1 MTSVAHLIDTFLNQL
16 ESLKRSGNCA
26 PATRT
31 WYADQLK
38 KLRAVAG
45 DVPIGQLRITHLSE
59 VPLTHHFCRAVKKL
73 FAWAADFDLV
83 AANPFRK
90 LQIPRCG
97 ERTRTITPDEFQ
109 RLLRNSSAPFRRLL
123 VAAMH
128 TLARP
133 GELRLLKWEHVDL
146 DARVIRLKKFKAKDR
161 RRDGVRMRVIALD
174 DVAVKLI
181 RHRLDRRRPED
192 VYVFES
198 PKKRPW
204 TPNSLR
210 CAMRRARARAG
221 IEKVDGE
228 HVVCYSIRHTA
239 ATKAIRNGLGIKHLS
254 HLLGHSR
261 VTTTERYVHM
271 DVGDLVNAVAIA
283 TRN

>member
-1 MTSVAHLIDTFLNQL
+1 MTLVAHLIDTFLNQL
-16 ESLKRSGNCA
+16 DCLMRSGSCA
-26 PATRT
+26 PGTRT

-38 KLRAVAG
+38 KLRSVAG
-45 DVPIGQLRITHLSE
+45 EVPVAEVRITHLAA

-73 FAWAADFDLV
+73 FAWAVDFDLLAV
-83 AANPFRK
+83 NPFRR

-97 ERTRTITPDEFQ
+97 ERTRTLTPEEF
-109 RLLRNSSAPFRRLL
+109 RALLRSTNAPFRRLL
-123 VAAMH
+123 VAALH

-161 RRDGVRMRVIALD
+161 RRDGVRLRMIALD
-174 DVAVKLI
+174 DVALKLL
-181 RHRLDRRRPED
+181 RFLEARRRPEA

-204 TPNSLR
+204 TPNAMR
-210 CAMRRARARAG
+210 CAMRTARARAG

-228 HVVCYSIRHTA
+228 HVVLYSTRHTA
-239 ATKAIRNGLGIKHLS
+239 ATKAIRNGLGIKHLAN
-254 HLLGHSR
+254 LLGHSR
-261 VTTTERYVHM
+261 VTTTERYVHL
-271 DVGDLVNAVAIA
+271 DAGDLVNAVAIA
-283 TRN
+283 TR